1 MVWNHSMH
9 LRLLVDRRGTIT
21 DLNRRGELK
30 LGHSATHLL
39 GTPVFGLFRADDQP
53 RLRAL
58 LEEVFESGMER
69 STDEWLV
76 PAPGGDHF
84 VMQVDLVPLDT
95 SESVMIQMTVTD
107 AQWISLRRSAMHC
120 RVMHL
125 A

>member
-1 MVWNHSMH
+1 MF
-9 LRLLVDRRGTIT
+9 
-21 DLNRRGELK
+21 
-30 LGHSATHLL
+30 A
-39 GTPVFGLFRADDQP
+39 LFRADDQP

-58 LEEVFESGMER
+58 LEEVFESGMEL